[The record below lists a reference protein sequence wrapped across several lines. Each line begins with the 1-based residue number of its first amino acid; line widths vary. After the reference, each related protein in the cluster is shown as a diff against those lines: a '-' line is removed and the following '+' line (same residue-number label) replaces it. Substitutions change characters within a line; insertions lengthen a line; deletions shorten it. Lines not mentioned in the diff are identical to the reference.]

1 MDDEESNYHSDTLPP
16 EEQNQNEGERVAD
29 DAQTNQGQVQNEGIQ
44 EVVLVVTA
52 NDVAATNVAVN
63 EAPGEVEESLAAEIN
78 GIPNKSTLETTNRI
92 QSKFPFFL
100 LILYLCLTLYSQ
112 FTMSCLLR
120 TIGCIPI
127 HIG

>member
-44 EVVLVVTA
+44 EVLLVVTA

-100 LILYLCLTLYSQ
+100 LILYLGLTLYSQ

-120 TIGCIPI
+120 TTGCIPI

>member
-100 LILYLCLTLYSQ
+100 LILYLGLTLYSQ

-120 TIGCIPI
+120 TTGCIPI